1 MTYSGI
7 SRKYFLENS
16 VLGVVA
22 DGIKKYQEIIK
33 ILKKAGAKMDIP
45 DFDGITP
52 WQHAKS
58 RGFEEIVNL
67 LKSF

>member
-1 MTYSGI
+1 M

-22 DGIKKYQEIIK
+22 DGRKKYQVIVK
-33 ILKKAGAKMDIP
+33 ILKDAGAKMDIP
-45 DFDGITP
+45 EHDGITP

-58 RGFEEIVNL
+58 GGFEEIVNR